1 MAAPESHPIA
11 ADRPAPSLPACRV
24 RRVVQYI
31 DDNLQNSIRLV
42 ELSALVHMSPYHFA
56 RLFAGSTGAP
66 PHRFILERRME
77 RARSLLAGA
86 GVPIAIVARSVG
98 FRTASHF
105 TTMFRRLVGMTPSAY
120 RTVISNATQG
130 AADAEPSAATEL
142 GQRPTADRE
151 VGVSASAQ
159 S

>member
-1 MAAPESHPIA
+1 
-11 ADRPAPSLPACRV
+11 
-24 RRVVQYI
+24 
-31 DDNLQNSIRLV
+31 
-42 ELSALVHMSPYHFA
+42 A
-56 RLFAGSTGAP
+56 RLRMARACAGRPCAP
-66 PHRFILERRME
+66 PPRFSRQRRME